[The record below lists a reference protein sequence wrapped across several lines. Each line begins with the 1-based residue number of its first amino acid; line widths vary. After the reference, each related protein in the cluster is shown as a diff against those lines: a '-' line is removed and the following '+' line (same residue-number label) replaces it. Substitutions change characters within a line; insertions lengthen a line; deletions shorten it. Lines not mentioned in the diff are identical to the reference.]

1 MIKERERI
9 VMTHHVTIS
18 DHLWGQV
25 QRVSHGLNLPPEEL
39 ITRAVDHYVDHYT
52 HHEKVPNA
60 ETRKVLSDTDRGIGL
75 TPPMT
80 LEAFSSWLDTLTA
93 DDDDETV

>member
-60 ETRKVLSDTDRGIGL
+60 ETMEAMRDGDLKRNL
-75 TPPMT
+75 TQHT
-80 LEAFSSWLDTLTA
+80 SLESLFKSWEDL
-93 DDDDETV
+93 